1 MDPLADGDTV
11 TRTVEIALTGDQ
23 PGAVAHRGTCD
34 GALLHPTP
42 GYWVCPC
49 GADSYR
55 FTKREP

>member
-1 MDPLADGDTV
+1 MDPLA
-11 TRTVEIALTGDQ
+11 EIVLTGDQ